1 MELVWSRIISLVKYP
16 MKYADL
22 SITKILT
29 CGLTVLVTTPCNVPA
44 VMYAAPEILVSNLFL
59 QLIER
64 ERRRRINKSLLKLD
78 VFLSH
83 SFILHVIGKVILFIP
98 RYEFKYHSQ
107 NVVVGIHP
115 SEINSTYVSDMHII
129 ARAVATCITAYP
141 K

>member
-1 MELVWSRIISLVKYP
+1 MELVWSRIISVVKYP

-22 SITKILT
+22 SITKRLT

-64 ERRRRINKSLLKLD
+64 DRRRRRRRINKSLLKLD

-115 SEINSTYVSDMHII
+115 SKINSTYASDMHMAMQQYYFRI
-129 ARAVATCITAYP
+129 